1 MSRFHSYINT
11 SEKIIDLYRGDVPF
25 SIFIKSYFATN
36 KKFGSKDRKQISEL
50 CFIYFRLSGMLD
62 KYLVKEKILTAFFLY
77 NSTPTDLMQAIKPAW
92 NSLISLPIT
101 EKMKLVHNDMQLAD
115 IFPFKEALSSSINFE
130 KFCLSFI
137 AQPQLFVRVRPALY
151 ESTIKKIKQS
161 LLPFSLLDNNCIQL
175 PSGTNIETFLLP
187 DKEVVIQDYNS
198 QKVLDFLKTD
208 LAMPVID
215 QSKGTNLPAVW
226 DCCAASGGK
235 SILLYDLLNGKCDL
249 NVSDI
254 RPSILSNL
262 HQRFKRAGI
271 NKYQYFTSDITN
283 DREVLK
289 ATNYDI
295 IICDAPCTGSGTW
308 SRTPEQLH
316 FFKESSIEV
325 FNNKQK
331 KIVQNTLP
339 HLKPG
344 GLLFYITC
352 SVFEQENDAIVHFI
366 KSTFNLQVLQQQYL
380 YGYEKNADSMF
391 VAVCRKPQ

>member
-11 SEKIIDLYRGDVPF
+11 SEKIIDLYKGDVPF
-25 SIFIKSYFATN
+25 SIFIKSYFASN

-50 CFIYFRLSGMLD
+50 CFIYFRLSGALD
-62 KYLVKEKILTAFFLY
+62 KYSVNEKILTASFLY
-77 NSTPTDLMQAIKPAW
+77 NSTATDLMQAINPAW
-92 NSLISLPIT
+92 NTLISLPIT
-101 EKMKLVHNDMQLAD
+101 KKMKLVNPDMQVAD

-137 AQPQLFVRVRPALY
+137 AQPQLFVRVRPVLY

-161 LLPFSLLDNNCIQL
+161 LMPFSLLDNNCVQL
-175 PSGTNIETFLLP
+175 SSGTNIENFLLP

-208 LAMPVID
+208 LAKPVIE
-215 QSKGTNLPAVW
+215 QSKDSGFPAVW

-249 NVSDI
+249 TVSDI

-262 HQRFKRAGI
+262 HKRFKRAGI

-283 DREVLK
+283 EMEGAK

-316 FFKESSIEV
+316 FFKESSIAV

-331 KIVQNTLP
+331 KIVQNILP
-339 HLKPG
+339 YLKPG

-380 YGYEKNADSMF
+380 FGYEKNADSMF

>member
-11 SEKIIDLYRGDVPF
+11 SEKIIDLYKGDVPF
-25 SIFIKSYFATN
+25 SIFIKSYFGSN

-50 CFIYFRLSGMLD
+50 CFIYFRLSGALD
-62 KYLVKEKILTAFFLY
+62 KYAVNEKILTASFLY
-77 NSTPTDLMQAIKPAW
+77 NSTATDLMQAINPAW
-92 NSLISLPIT
+92 NTLISLPIT
-101 EKMKLVHNDMQLAD
+101 KKMKLVNPDMQVAD

-137 AQPQLFVRVRPALY
+137 AQPQLFVRVRPVLY

-161 LLPFSLLDNNCIQL
+161 LMPFSLLDNNCVQL
-175 PSGTNIETFLLP
+175 SSGTNIENFLLP

-208 LAMPVID
+208 LAKPVIE
-215 QSKGTNLPAVW
+215 QSKDSGFPAVW

-235 SILLYDLLNGKCDL
+235 SILLYDLLNAKCDL
-249 NVSDI
+249 TVSDI
-254 RPSILSNL
+254 RPAILSNL

-271 NKYQYFTSDITN
+271 YKYQYFTSDITN
-283 DREVLK
+283 EIEAAK

-295 IICDAPCTGSGTW
+295 IICDASCTGSGTW

-316 FFKESSIEV
+316 FFNKSSIEV
-325 FNNKQK
+325 YNKKQK
-331 KIVQNTLP
+331 KIVQNILP

-352 SVFEQENDAIVHFI
+352 SVFEKENDAIVDFI

>member
-11 SEKIIDLYRGDVPF
+11 SEKIIESYTGDIPF
-25 SIFIKSYFATN
+25 SIFIKSFFAAN

-50 CFIYFRLSGMLD
+50 CFIYFRLSAVLD
-62 KYLVKEKILTAFFLY
+62 KHSVTEKIITASFLY
-77 NSTPTDLMQAIKPAW
+77 NSSPTDLMQAIKPDW
-92 NSLISLPIT
+92 NTLINLSIA
-101 EKMKLVHNDMQLAD
+101 EKMKSVHKDMQVTD

-137 AQPQLFVRVRPALY
+137 AQPQLFVRVRPALQ
-151 ESTIKKIKQS
+151 EKTIKKIEQS
-161 LLPFSLLDNNCIQL
+161 LLPFSLLDNNCVQL
-175 PSGTNIETFLLP
+175 PAGTNIETFLLP

-198 QKVLDFLKTD
+198 QKVLDFLKSG
-208 LAMPVID
+208 LAKLEIPQD
-215 QSKGTNLPAVW
+215 KGTDVPAVW

-235 SILLYDLLNGKCDL
+235 SILLYDILNGKCDL
-249 NVSDI
+249 TVSDI

-262 HQRFKRAGI
+262 HQRFNRAGI
-271 NKYQYFTSDITN
+271 NKYQFFTTDLTN
-283 DREVLK
+283 DRAVSK

-316 FFKESSIEV
+316 YFNEASIDV
-325 FNNKQK
+325 YSDKQK
-331 KIVQNTLP
+331 KIVRNILT

-352 SVFEQENDAIVHFI
+352 SVFEKENDAIINYI
-366 KSTFNLQVLQQQYL
+366 KAQFNMQVLQSQYL

-391 VAVCRKPQ
+391 VAVCRKLV

>member
-1 MSRFHSYINT
+1 MSRFHSYVNT
-11 SEKIIDLYRGDVPF
+11 SEKIIDLYKGDLPF
-25 SIFIKSYFATN
+25 SIFIKSYFAAN
-36 KKFGSKDRKQISEL
+36 KKFGSKDRKQISER
-50 CFIYFRLSGMLD
+50 CFIYFRLSGALD
-62 KYLVKEKILTAFFLY
+62 KFSIKEKILTASFLY

-92 NSLISLPIT
+92 NTLISLPIT
-101 EKMKLVHNDMQLAD
+101 EKMKLVNADMQLAD

-137 AQPQLFVRVRPALY
+137 AQPELFVRVRPGLY

-161 LLPFSLLDNNCIQL
+161 LLPFSLLDNNCVKL
-175 PSGTNIETFLLP
+175 PAGTNIETFLLP

-198 QKVLDFLKTD
+198 QKVLDFLKTN
-208 LAMPVID
+208 LAKPVIG
-215 QSKGTNLPAVW
+215 QSKGSGLPAVW

-249 NVSDI
+249 TVSDI

-271 NKYQYFTSDITN
+271 KKYQYFTSDITN
-283 DREVLK
+283 EMEVEK

-316 FFKESSIEV
+316 FFKESSIGIYSD
-325 FNNKQK
+325 KQK
-331 KIVQNTLP
+331 KIVQNILP

-344 GLLFYITC
+344 GLLVYITC
-352 SVFEQENDAIVHFI
+352 SVFEKENDAIVNYI
-366 KSTFNLQVLQQQYL
+366 KSNFNLQVLQQQYL
-380 YGYEKNADSMF
+380 FGYEKNADSMF
-391 VAVCRKPQ
+391 VAVCKKQP

>member
-11 SEKIIDLYRGDVPF
+11 SEKIIDLYKGDLPF
-25 SIFIKSYFATN
+25 SIFIKSYFAAN
-36 KKFGSKDRKQISEL
+36 KKFGSKDRKQISER
-50 CFIYFRLSGMLD
+50 CFIYFRLSRALD
-62 KYLVKEKILTAFFLY
+62 KFSVKEKILTASFLY

-92 NSLISLPIT
+92 NTLISLPIT
-101 EKMKLVHNDMQLAD
+101 EKMKLVNADMQLAD

-137 AQPQLFVRVRPALY
+137 AQPQLFVRIRPGLY

-161 LLPFSLLDNNCIQL
+161 LLPFSLLDNNCVQL
-175 PSGTNIETFLLP
+175 PAGTNIETFLSP

-198 QKVLDFLKTD
+198 QKVLDFLKTN
-208 LAMPVID
+208 LAKPVIE
-215 QSKGTNLPAVW
+215 QSKNFGFPAVW

-235 SILLYDLLNGKCDL
+235 SILLYDLLNGKCNL
-249 NVSDI
+249 TVSDI

-262 HQRFKRAGI
+262 HQRFKLAGI

-283 DREVLK
+283 EMEVEK

-316 FFKESSIEV
+316 FFKESSIGTY
-325 FNNKQK
+325 NDKQK
-331 KIVQNTLP
+331 KIVQNILP

-344 GLLFYITC
+344 GLLVYITC
-352 SVFEQENDAIVHFI
+352 SVFEKENDAIVNYI

-380 YGYEKNADSMF
+380 FGYEKNADSMF
-391 VAVCRKPQ
+391 VAVCKKQP

>member
-11 SEKIIDLYRGDVPF
+11 SEKIIDLYKGDVPF
-25 SIFIKSYFATN
+25 SIFIKSYFASN

-50 CFIYFRLSGMLD
+50 CFIYFRLSGALD
-62 KYLVKEKILTAFFLY
+62 KYSVKEKILTASFLY
-77 NSTPTDLMQAIKPAW
+77 NSIPSDLMQAIKPAW
-92 NSLISLPIT
+92 NSLVSLPIT
-101 EKMKLVHNDMQLAD
+101 KKMKLVHTDMQLAD
-115 IFPFKEALSSSINFE
+115 IFPFKKALNSSVNFE

-137 AQPQLFVRVRPALY
+137 AQPQLFVRVRPALH
-151 ESTIKKIKQS
+151 ESSIEKIKQS
-161 LLPFSLLDNNCIQL
+161 QLPFSLLDNNCIQL
-175 PSGTNIETFLLP
+175 PAGTNIETFLLP

-208 LAMPVID
+208 LAKPVIEQKKD
-215 QSKGTNLPAVW
+215 SGFTAVW

-235 SILLYDLLNGKCDL
+235 SILLYDILNGKFNL
-249 NVSDI
+249 TVSDI

-283 DREVLK
+283 EMEVSK

-316 FFKESSIEV
+316 FFNGSSIEV
-325 FNNKQK
+325 YNKKQK
-331 KIVQNTLP
+331 KIVQNILP

-352 SVFEQENDAIVHFI
+352 SVFEKENDAIVDFI